1 MNWLDFVIGFVALVG
16 LFIGWRV
23 GLLGAI
29 FNTLGVFVGIFLGAQ
44 FSDDISGWI
53 TEQGAADSIAT
64 VLSYVVIIIA
74 VFAGAQMAKNA
85 AKKMLS
91 LVFLGWV
98 DTLGSVAVGA
108 LLGFGLAGAL
118 ILGLARF
125 SSDLPTEGALG
136 TIVEMTGLRGSLQDT
151 MVESSLIPVFIDFTD
166 AIPGSAL
173 GFVPG
178 DYRLA
183 LEQLELRIE
192 RLEQG

>member
-29 FNTLGVFVGIFLGAQ
+29 FNALGVFVGIFLGAQ
-44 FSDDISGWI
+44 FSDDIAGWI
-53 TEQGAADSIAT
+53 TDQGAADSIAT

-74 VFAGAQMAKNA
+74 VFAGAQMAKNIV
-85 AKKMLS
+85 KKRLN
-91 LVFLGWV
+91 LVFRGWV
-98 DTLGSVAVGA
+98 GTLGSVAVGA

-118 ILGLARF
+118 ILGLASF

-151 MVESSLIPVFIDFTD
+151 MVESSLIPVFIDVTD

>member
-1 MNWLDFVIGFVALVG
+1 MNWLDFVIAFMGLVG

-29 FNTLGVFVGIFLGAQ
+29 FNTLGVFVGIFLAAQ
-44 FSDDISGWI
+44 LSDDIASWF

-64 VLSYVVIIIA
+64 VLSYIVIIVG
-74 VFAGAQMAKNA
+74 VFAGAQMARSF
-85 AKKMLS
+85 AKKMLN

-125 SSDLPTEGALG
+125 SSDLPTEGAVG
-136 TIVEMTGLRGSLQDT
+136 SIVEMTGLRGSLQDT
-151 MVESSLIPVFIDFTD
+151 MVESSLIPTFIDVTN

-178 DYRLA
+178 DYKLA
-183 LEQLELRIE
+183 LQQLELRIE
-192 RLEQG
+192 RFEQG